1 MKDNFNKLLYP
12 KNSKISLI
20 CEFSG
25 NHNNSFSHAKKF
37 VKEAIKQKVDFF
49 KFQVYTPDTIT
60 LDVNS
65 KNFSINNKK
74 WSKFKNLYSLFK
86 KSHTPWSWI
95 KKLSVEL
102 NKNKVS
108 CLCQFGKTQ
117 SIFQKN

>member
-1 MKDNFNKLLYP
+1 MKDNFNKLLDP

-65 KNFSINNKK
+65 
-74 WSKFKNLYSLFK
+74 
-86 KSHTPWSWI
+86 TPVISTF
-95 KKLSVEL
+95 EL
-102 NKNKVS
+102 
-108 CLCQFGKTQ
+108 G
-117 SIFQKN
+117 